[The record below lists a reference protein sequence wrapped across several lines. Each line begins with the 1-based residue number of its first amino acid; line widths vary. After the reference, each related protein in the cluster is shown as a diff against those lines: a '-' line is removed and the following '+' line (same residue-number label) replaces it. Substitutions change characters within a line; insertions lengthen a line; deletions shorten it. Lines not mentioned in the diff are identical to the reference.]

1 MKGILVVDKPSGP
14 TSHDICQYFKK
25 QLNVKKVGHAGTLD
39 PLATGVLIILLDE
52 ATKLQSI
59 FLGKDK
65 EYEFTMKLGLE
76 TDTYDSQGKIVA
88 TKEVPPDALEKIKE
102 LLPEFT
108 GEILQIPP
116 VYSALKQHGKP
127 LYKLAREGKEV
138 TVTPR
143 KITIHSLD
151 LITTGYLLPYGN
163 DGYVTLKTRCSSGT
177 YVRSLAHDIGEKLG
191 CGAHITAL
199 RRLRSEPFGL
209 EDAID
214 FGKT

>member
-108 GEILQIPP
+108 GESLQIPP
-116 VYSALKQHGKP
+116 VYSALKQHGKHNNI
-127 LYKLAREGKEV
+127 ARLG
-138 TVTPR
+138 
-143 KITIHSLD
+143 
-151 LITTGYLLPYGN
+151 
-163 DGYVTLKTRCSSGT
+163 TLK
-177 YVRSLAHDIGEKLG
+177 
-191 CGAHITAL
+191 
-199 RRLRSEPFGL
+199 
-209 EDAID
+209 
-214 FGKT
+214 KTPKTTQLF